1 MFNDLEIPLIKK
13 PADARAIG
21 DCAAPSEP
29 NGSCGTCGT
38 KSCAAVR
45 HIEDVAAELDE
56 LRREVRQT
64 ERHHAED
71 MKKLGYKI
79 GALVAVVVTLVP
91 SGWACFLGLI

>member
-13 PADARAIG
+13 AEVPAPDGA
-21 DCAAPSEP
+21 
-29 NGSCGTCGT
+29 CGTCGT
-38 KSCAAVR
+38 KTCAAVR

-56 LRREVRQT
+56 LRREVRMT

-71 MKKLGYKI
+71 MKKLWYKI

>member
-1 MFNDLEIPLIKK
+1 MIDDLSIPLIKK
-13 PADARAIG
+13 GTPTPAADP
-21 DCAAPSEP
+21 C
-29 NGSCGTCGT
+29 SCGTKT
-38 KSCAAVR
+38 CAAVR

-71 MKKLGYKI
+71 MKKLWYKI